1 MSQENSGLFKRA
13 ISRGVAKVRRNP
25 REDFAEEFTQELY
38 DHATNITLPLTA
50 RLKPKGFFQDD
61 WRARPSGARP
71 WPIVLIHG
79 SGASKG
85 SWEEMGAEL
94 RSKGWAV
101 FAPDFGTRAT
111 EPIAASAAQ
120 IGAYIDAV
128 LLVTGAAQIV
138 LVGHSQGGVV
148 ARYWMRTY
156 GGYMKVRH
164 MISISTPNH
173 GTLMGGILNPMT
185 KVKSGEGT
193 IEKLMHRLFG
203 PTGFEQLRGHDIIEF
218 LADGG
223 DLDPGVTYTCVGTH
237 FDPFIQPPE
246 VAFLEVSEDD
256 DPNRVHNIWVEDEH
270 PRAMIAH
277 NDMVRDPRVI
287 EIVRAEL
294 DRVARL
300 G

>member
-1 MSQENSGLFKRA
+1 MSQEHTGMLRRAVDRGL
-13 ISRGVAKVRRNP
+13 AKVSRNP
-25 REDFAEEFTQELY
+25 REDFAEELTQELY

-61 WRARPSGARP
+61 WRARPTGARP

-85 SWEEMGAEL
+85 SWEEMGGEL
-94 RSKGWAV
+94 RAKGWAV
-101 FAPDFGTRAT
+101 FAPDFGHRAT
-111 EPIAASAAQ
+111 APIAESAAQ

-128 LLVTGAAQIV
+128 LLVTGAAQVV

-148 ARYWMRTY
+148 ARYWMRSY

-164 MISISTPNH
+164 MVSLSVPNH
-173 GTLMGGILNPMT
+173 GTLMGGILHPLT
-185 KVKSGEGT
+185 KVRTGEGT
-193 IEKLMHRLFG
+193 MERIMHRMFG

-218 LADGG
+218 LAEGG

-246 VAFLEVSEDD
+246 VAFLEVTEDD
-256 DPNRVHNIWVEDEH
+256 DPNRVHNIWVEDDN
-270 PRAMIAH
+270 PRAMIRH

>member
-1 MSQENSGLFKRA
+1 MSQEEPGLLRRA
-13 ISRGVAKVRRNP
+13 LDRGVAKLRRNP
-25 REDFAEEFTQELY
+25 RGDITEELTQEFY

-61 WRARPSGARP
+61 WRARPTAARP
-71 WPIVLIHG
+71 WPVVLIHG

-85 SWEEMGAEL
+85 SWQELGAEL
-94 RSKGWAV
+94 RKAGWAV

-111 EPIAASAAQ
+111 DPIAESASQ
-120 IGAYIDAV
+120 VGAYIDAV
-128 LLVTGAAQIV
+128 LLITGAAQVV

-164 MISISTPNH
+164 MVSLSVPNH

-185 KVKSGEGT
+185 KLRRGEGFL
-193 IEKLMHRLFG
+193 ESVMDSLFG
-203 PTGFEQLRGHDIIEF
+203 PTGFEQLRGHDIITF
-218 LADGG
+218 LAEGG
-223 DLDPGVTYTCVGTH
+223 DLDPGVSYSCVATH
-237 FDPFIQPPE
+237 LDPFIQPPE
-246 VAFLEVSEDD
+246 VAFLEVGEDD
-256 DPNRVHNIWVEDEH
+256 DPDRVRNIWVEDDN
-270 PRAMIAH
+270 PRAMIRH